1 MKKALFALLIIL
13 VMAMLI
19 AGCTPTGPTG
29 DNGKNGGDDD
39 TWKTIAGDEGEM
51 YKTLVQGA
59 MGSLRDISDQKVN
72 TTNPIFSIDSK
83 LKLEF
88 NEFNLWLEFKMN
100 YKLNDDKVLKFS
112 AEILND
118 DESEVIVGA
127 YFMDGCLYLK
137 LLDGEAG
144 KMKFPIKNQV
154 IGDLFPIK
162 YKTTDVAAMS
172 VLLSSIIEVQGNITG
187 KTRTNG
193 TIHEFQYSFDI
204 NLPKTLQKIVDSFD
218 LEQMEGIDTDMLSI
232 IIQRVLGVTLEDI
245 EAGNLPSSS
254 VSVDFATSGQKLTN
268 FKLNLDV
275 DQSTSQ
281 NTLFGGGDIDV
292 TIDLE
297 KLTIDNKYTSIPF
310 FTKKIETPDGDL
322 VDEYTTYQ
330 NYLDQSFGV
339 RFAITEKG
347 DTAAENRNFFLK
359 AEMKLD
365 IEEVNGND
373 VLIEILDED
382 GKPITGL
389 YFDDGMLYLYTTKE
403 DDGYQ
408 KRQTLELDV
417 VELFERIFEGDII
430 IDNPEPSEKREAI
443 EYVAFVIGAL
453 RITDEKISFTI
464 DDNFYNVLLPGF
476 ENIIQYAN
484 DILDNPDID
493 LEEILFEAF
502 DTDIIEY
509 LMARAFEFTIDLAE
523 EADSFVYIIDGDIG
537 FPEDMIEE
545 Q

>member
-1 MKKALFALLIIL
+1 
-13 VMAMLI
+13 MAMLI
-19 AGCTPTGPTG
+19 AGCTPTGPRG

-127 YFMDGCLYLK
+127 YFMDGYLYLK

-464 DDNFYNVLLPGF
+464 DDNFYDVLLPGF

>member
-29 DNGKNGGDDD
+29 DNRKNGGDDD

-127 YFMDGCLYLK
+127 YFMDGYLYLK

-464 DDNFYNVLLPGF
+464 DDNFYDVLLPGF